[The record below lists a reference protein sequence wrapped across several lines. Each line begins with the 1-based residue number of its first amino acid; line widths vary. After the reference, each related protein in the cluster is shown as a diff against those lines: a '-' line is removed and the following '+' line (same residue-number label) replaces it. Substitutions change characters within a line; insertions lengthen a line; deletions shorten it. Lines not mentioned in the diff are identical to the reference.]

1 MRRRAFLV
9 GIGVGLGWPLVA
21 RAQQQAMPVIG
32 FLGSETPE
40 QWKERIEAFRA
51 GIAETGFIEGR
62 TIAIEYLWAEG
73 RNNRLAAMAEEF
85 VRRNVSLIAVLGST
99 ASAVAAKNA
108 TSSIPIVVRVAVDP
122 STIGLVSSMSR
133 PGGNLTGWTTLG
145 AQIGPKQ
152 LELMREILPQ
162 GSVVGVL
169 TNPTNP
175 LLADRL
181 VVEVPEAARRVGF
194 QPHVVRASTD
204 ADLDAAFAAL
214 GAMGARG
221 LVIGADTFFNS
232 RNDRLAQLAQR
243 HRLVAVSAYREF
255 ATAGGLMSYG
265 GSVKEASRQVG
276 IYAGRLLKGERPG
289 DLPIQQVSK
298 LDLTVNMKSASEIGV
313 NIPVA
318 LLARAEE
325 VIE

>member
-1 MRRRAFLV
+1 MRRRTFLA
-9 GIGVGLGWPLVA
+9 GLGLSLGSPLNA
-21 RAQQQAMPVIG
+21 RAQSQAMPVIG
-32 FLGSETPE
+32 FLGSENPE
-40 QWKERIEAFRA
+40 QWHERIKAFRV
-51 GIAETGFIEGR
+51 GLAETGFIEGR
-62 TIAIEYLWAEG
+62 TVAIEYLWAEG
-73 RNNRLAAMAEEF
+73 RNSRLTGMAEEF

-108 TSSIPIVVRVAVDP
+108 TSTIPIVVRVAVDP
-122 STIGLVSSMSR
+122 STIGLVSSVSR

-169 TNPTNP
+169 ANPTNP

-181 VVEVPEAARRVGF
+181 VVEVPDAARGVGF
-194 QPHVVRASTD
+194 APLVVRASTD
-204 ADLDAAFAAL
+204 MELDAAFAEL
-214 GAMGARG
+214 GAKGARG
-221 LVIGADTFFNS
+221 LIIGADTFFNS

-243 HRLVAVSAYREF
+243 HRIVAVSAYREF
-255 ATAGGLMSYG
+255 AVAGGMMSYG
-265 GSVKEASRQVG
+265 GSVNEASRQVG

-298 LDLTVNMKSASEIGV
+298 LDLVVNMKSATEMGV
-313 NIPVA
+313 TIPVS

-325 VIE
+325 MIE